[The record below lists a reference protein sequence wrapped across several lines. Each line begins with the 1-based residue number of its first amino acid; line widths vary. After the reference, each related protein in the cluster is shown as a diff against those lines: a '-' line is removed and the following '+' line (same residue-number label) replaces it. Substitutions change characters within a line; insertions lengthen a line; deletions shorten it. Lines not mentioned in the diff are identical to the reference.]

1 MSKLGLDPL
10 HAMICVRRSGRLE
23 SQESSLGIDRPANSN
38 KTSHT
43 ECVPEKLIYMS
54 VCVCVCVCVVD
65 IFCALMS
72 SVRTLSQNEATKQTQ
87 QSVE

>member
-1 MSKLGLDPL
+1 MCARETDLY
-10 HAMICVRRSGRLE
+10 
-23 SQESSLGIDRPANSN
+23 
-38 KTSHT
+38 
-43 ECVPEKLIYMS
+43 EC

-87 QSVE
+87 QSVEWAHN